1 MYVSVILDQVRRVDK
16 DLSDRRQD
24 AGFKIGLNQTVPCR
38 RTVRLDLMVSEYLLD
53 SKKVEP
59 IANGNDMVEILHFQV
74 RYTPFDAFRSI

>member
-1 MYVSVILDQVRRVDK
+1 MGVILDQVRRVYK
-16 DLSDRRQD
+16 DLPNGCRNAR
-24 AGFKIGLNQTVPCR
+24 FRVGLNQTVSCR
-38 RTVRLDLMVSEYLLD
+38 RAVRRYLMVSEYLLD